1 MLVTSPVI
9 LGFGAALILITD
21 SPPFWVFNISV
32 FFVSLPFGLAV
43 ITPSIFFAV
52 LMHLASSENEI
63 REWRKTGQFKL
74 FAWHK
79 LINESEKGREG
90 KHFSLI
96 LLARLSLK
104 QLLLV
109 ALLCQ
114 KNKIHH

>member
-1 MLVTSPVI
+1 MLVISPVI
-9 LGFGAALILITD
+9 LGFGAAKILVTD
-21 SPPFWVFNISV
+21 STPFGVFNLSV

-43 ITPSIFFAV
+43 IAPSVFYAV
-52 LMHLASSENEI
+52 LMHLASSVDEI

-96 LLARLSLK
+96 LLACLSLK

-109 ALLCQ
+109 ALLC
-114 KNKIHH
+114 